1 MPSKSKKKK
10 NRNRDIDIIQSV
22 QEHLSNIRKLQ
33 EESELALGEN
43 PEDEKPVVVE
53 QAKKTNKTFK
63 QYQSKQLKKSEKSGT
78 SGSHTKLKK
87 PETGNGNKDKMK
99 QQEKNKSQSKNGGKK
114 QEEAF
119 TSSVTIEIDSRSGS
133 DVEIVKEEFK
143 PYDYTQG
150 AKSLKEGMLVWQ
162 LRLDFLP
169 NRQMSDYI
177 QGNFISKPN

>member
-10 NRNRDIDIIQSV
+10 NRNKDIDIIQSV

-53 QAKKTNKTFK
+53 QAKKPNKTFK
-63 QYQSKQLKKSEKSGT
+63 QYQSEQLKSEKSGN

-87 PETGNGNKDKMK
+87 PETGNGDKDKMK
-99 QQEKNKSQSKNGGKK
+99 HQEKNKSQSKNGGKK
-114 QEEAF
+114 QENAF
-119 TSSVTIEIDSRSGS
+119 TSSVTIEIDSSSGS

-150 AKSLKEGMLVWQ
+150 AKSLLEGMLVLQ
-162 LRLDFLP
+162 LRLDFSP
-169 NRQMSDYI
+169 NKQMSDYI
-177 QGNFISKPN
+177 QSNFISKPN